1 MFFKK
6 SKWTSVLGSLIC
18 VLDISSF
25 LDHVY
30 LAGFK
35 WRNVTNKM
43 GPGDL
48 VNFGL
53 TQNEIQFGQ
62 MGQII
67 WTMFLS
73 EFFMGSREGSNI
85 LF

>member
-1 MFFKK
+1 
-6 SKWTSVLGSLIC
+6 
-18 VLDISSF
+18 
-25 LDHVY
+25 
-30 LAGFK
+30 
-35 WRNVTNKM
+35 M

-62 MGQII
+62 MGQIF

-73 EFFMGSREGSNI
+73 EFFLGSREGSNI